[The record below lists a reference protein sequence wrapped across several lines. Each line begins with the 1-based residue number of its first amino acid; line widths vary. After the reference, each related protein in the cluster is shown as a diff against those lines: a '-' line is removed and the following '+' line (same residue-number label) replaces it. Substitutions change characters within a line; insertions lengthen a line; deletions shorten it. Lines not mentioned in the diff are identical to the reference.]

1 MKKILTAIITIL
13 FVQTLSAQEYS
24 DVIGLE
30 SKDVLNATFAVT
42 GIASDND
49 KDLLEENAKKSIV
62 YNILY
67 KGVEGVN
74 DGKAIVIP
82 NKENKEYTAS
92 FFNSEARYK
101 GYMPEKGKAISKAQE
116 INGRYMRSYRIEVQ
130 LARLV
135 KDLNKN
141 ANDNGNGNDNDNY
154 NDNDNGNGK
163 GKGTTVEPI
172 PFSIIIIPYKTNKN
186 ESYAKIYETNS
197 NLKTACTKIQEAF
210 QRCGIETQDIRALV
224 KRNTDGDNWGEE
236 LNSAT
241 SNERELLRN
250 ADADIYVEVD
260 LQIVQERNGKA
271 VSITLNAYE
280 TSTANYLASTV
291 INSEPRNINNTNALC
306 ADALKGQN
314 IRVFAKTLEEKVKN
328 NPLRM
333 MIDFTLS
340 NDADFTFRDRCKNG
354 KTIESTVREFFEN
367 NTYVKD
373 FAEQGGR
380 TTLIYDRVMVSRADS
395 NGKKMSAN
403 KFAGIIGDALYE
415 AGISCDYNA
424 EGNKIYITVTS
435 IE

>member
-49 KDLLEENAKKSIV
+49 KDLLEENAKKAIV

-82 NKENKEYTAS
+82 DKENKTFTAS

-101 GYMPEKGKAISKAQE
+101 GYMPEKGKAISRAQE
-116 INGRYMRSYRIEVQ
+116 TNGRYMRSYRIEVQ
-130 LARLV
+130 LVRLV
-135 KDLNKN
+135 NDLKKN
-141 ANDNGNGNDNDNY
+141 ANIIKDSVGPGPD
-154 NDNDNGNGK
+154 
-163 GKGTTVEPI
+163 PI
-172 PFSIIIIPYKTNKN
+172 PFSIIIIPYKTDKN

-197 NLKTACTKIQEAF
+197 NLVTACTKIQEAF

-224 KRNTDGDNWGEE
+224 RRNEGGGNWEEE

-250 ADADIYVEVD
+250 ADADIYVEVN

-328 NPLRM
+328 YPLRM

-367 NTYVKD
+367 NAYVKD
-373 FAEQGGR
+373 FAEKGGR

-403 KFAGIIGDALYE
+403 KFAGIISDALYE

>member
-1 MKKILTAIITIL
+1 M
-13 FVQTLSAQEYS
+13 QTLSAQEYS
-24 DVIGLE
+24 DVICLE
-30 SKDVLNATFAVT
+30 SKNGLNATFAVT

-49 KDLLEENAKKSIV
+49 KDLLEENAKKAIV

-101 GYMPEKGKAISKAQE
+101 GYMPEKGKAISRAQE

-130 LARLV
+130 LVRLV
-135 KDLNKN
+135 KDLKKN
-141 ANDNGNGNDNDNY
+141 ANDNGNGNG
-154 NDNDNGNGK
+154 NGN
-163 GKGTTVEPI
+163 GTTVEPI
-172 PFSIIIIPYKTNKN
+172 PFSIIIIPYKTDKN

-197 NLKTACTKIQEAF
+197 NLRTACTTVQQAF
-210 QRCGIETQDIRALV
+210 QRCGIETQNIRALGI
-224 KRNTDGDNWGEE
+224 RTEGGDNWGEE

-328 NPLRM
+328 YPLRM

-367 NTYVKD
+367 NAYVKD
-373 FAEQGGR
+373 FAEKGGR

-403 KFAGIIGDALYE
+403 KFAGIISEALYE

>member
-24 DVIGLE
+24 DIICLE
-30 SKDVLNATFAVT
+30 SKNGLNATFAVT

-49 KDLLEENAKKSIV
+49 KDLLEENAKKAIV

-92 FFNSEARYK
+92 FFNSEARYN
-101 GYMPEKGKAISKAQE
+101 GYMPEKGKAISRAQE

-130 LARLV
+130 LVRLV
-135 KDLNKN
+135 KDLKKN
-141 ANDNGNGNDNDNY
+141 ANIVDIIDRPGEDVGPV
-154 NDNDNGNGK
+154 
-163 GKGTTVEPI
+163 TESPI
-172 PFSIIIIPYKTNKN
+172 PFSIIIIPYKTDKN
-186 ESYAKIYETNS
+186 ESYAKIYETNR
-197 NLKTACTKIQEAF
+197 NLRTACTKVQEAF
-210 QRCGIETQDIRALV
+210 QRCGIETQNIRALV

-271 VSITLNAYE
+271 ASITLNAYE
-280 TSTANYLASTV
+280 TSTANYMASTV
-291 INSEPRNINNTNALC
+291 INSEPRNINNTDALC

-314 IRVFAKTLEEKVKN
+314 IRVFAKTLEDKVKN

-367 NTYVKD
+367 NAYVKN

-403 KFAGIIGDALYE
+403 KFAGIISDALYE